1 MKGRGVQVVVQRDV
15 RGDRVVVMGEE
26 GLRSVNGE
34 KVGD

>member
-1 MKGRGVQVVVQRDV
+1 V